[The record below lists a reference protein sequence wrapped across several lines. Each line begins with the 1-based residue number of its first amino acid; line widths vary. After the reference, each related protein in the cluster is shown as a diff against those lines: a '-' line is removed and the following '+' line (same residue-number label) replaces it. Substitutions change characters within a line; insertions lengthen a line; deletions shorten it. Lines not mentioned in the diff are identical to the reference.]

1 MMLGVAGFAFL
12 GIGCFVWWL
21 CLAAICV
28 LWRWFLPGWW
38 WIVPLL
44 LGCLHPALLAG
55 WLDPE
60 ESWWFEGLAG
70 PVRLFGN
77 LGCRLW

>member
-1 MMLGVAGFAFL
+1 MHGVDGFAFL
-12 GIGCFVWWL
+12 GIGCFVWWPSL
-21 CLAAICV
+21 GLMCV
-28 LWRWFLPGWW
+28 IWRCFLIGWW

-44 LGCLHPALLAG
+44 LGCLLPALSAG

-60 ESWWFEGLAG
+60 GGCWFWGLEG
-70 PVRLFGN
+70 PVRLSGS

>member
-1 MMLGVAGFAFL
+1 MRVVVGFAFL

-21 CLAAICV
+21 CLGLMCV
-28 LWRWFLPGWW
+28 LWLCFLIGWW
-38 WIVPLL
+38 WTPLL
-44 LGCLHPALLAG
+44 LSGCLLPALSAG

-70 PVRLFGN
+70 PVWLSGS